1 MRRLLKR
8 SLGLVAVVLVSP
20 APLGCGDA
28 NSTHDCRTEPTACVE
43 LMYCDQATGA
53 CLVGCGSDEQ
63 CEGPNESCNTDTH
76 ECDCNSGS
84 VRCDDF
90 CIDEI
95 EPTLAAIQ
103 VDIFDNVGCSAIPC
117 HGAEVPPFGL
127 DLSSVDTSEA
137 SLVSVESG
145 QSPQKLRV
153 APGDSG
159 ASYLMNK
166 ILGVDMAPDTE
177 RMPLVAPPL
186 CDARIEAVRAWIDAG
201 APIN

>member
-1 MRRLLKR
+1 MRGLMKH
-8 SLGLVAVVLVSP
+8 SLGLTVLVLVSTV
-20 APLGCGDA
+20 LSGCGEAD
-28 NSTHDCRTEPTACVE
+28 SGQDCRTDPNACVGF
-43 LMYCDQATGA
+43 MYCDQASGA
-53 CLVGCGSDEQ
+53 CLAGCGSDEQ
-63 CEGPNESCNTDTH
+63 CEGANESCNTETH
-76 ECDCNSGS
+76 ECECDAGL

-103 VDIFDNVGCSAIPC
+103 VEIFDSVGCSAIPC

-127 DLSSVDTSEA
+127 DLTSVNTSEA

-145 QSPQKLRV
+145 QSPPKLRV
-153 APGDSG
+153 APGDSA

-201 APIN
+201 APTN